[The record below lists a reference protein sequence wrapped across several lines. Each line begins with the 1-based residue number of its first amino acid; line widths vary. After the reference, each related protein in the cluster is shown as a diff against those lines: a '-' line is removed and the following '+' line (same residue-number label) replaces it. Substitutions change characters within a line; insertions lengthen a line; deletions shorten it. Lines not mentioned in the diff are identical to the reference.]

1 MRTSSVVYPV
11 ALACF
16 LEESYYEHD
25 CIFLARNCSIKAAVQ
40 ERSNKDLNQG
50 SRCGAV
56 EKEGWRA

>member
-1 MRTSSVVYPV
+1 MKTSCVVYPV

-16 LEESYYEHD
+16 LEESYCERD
-25 CIFLARNCSIKAAVQ
+25 RIFLARNCSIKAAVQ

-56 EKEGWRA
+56 EEEG